1 MYTKIVRKLAKIR
14 VMAAGHCGADGP
26 VHVGHCY

>member
-1 MYTKIVRKLAKIR
+1 MYTKIVRKLAKFR
-14 VMAAGHCGADGP
+14 VWAAGHCGCDP

>member
-14 VMAAGHCGADGP
+14 VMAAGHCGGP